1 MKVLLDISEHAYQK
15 IQEEGTYTYDLTPS
29 KITPVSEKGL
39 TKEQILAVRAMMY
52 AFNKYGANRL
62 IESIYT
68 INAFTKD
75 EVSIGFGEAYNV
87 CQEMIDTENEENQDD
102 K

>member
-52 AFNKYGANRL
+52 AFVKYGAKRL
-62 IESIYT
+62 IESSYA
-68 INAFTKD
+68 INPFTKD
-75 EVSIGFGEAYNV
+75 EVSIGFGEAYNI
-87 CQEMIDTENEENQDD
+87 CQKMIDTESEENQDD